1 MEMQKQIPEMIDK
14 MQETGTNVYIIGG
27 YGYGSVPLTSG
38 TVQHT
43 DTLIDTYLMTGYCTV
58 APYGKTLDESMYNRN
73 AVCTDVSHN
82 HKSTDGVVD
91 AATGILPEH
100 TWVVYDMMHVE
111 YTYGCGTGE
120 LATWIITSD
129 EPVDVHT
136 DARYPQFTALD
147 RNTQKLVSL
156 TDNVTVPTDGE
167 EAPTNIESLFVKVL
181 EKLFAIVFAIINE
194 FVTK

>member
-1 MEMQKQIPEMIDK
+1 MIYK

-38 TVQHT
+38 TVNHT

-58 APYGKTLDESMYNRN
+58 APYGKTLDKSMYTRDL
-73 AVCTDVSHN
+73 VCTDESHN
-82 HKSTDGVVD
+82 HKSTDGVID
-91 AATGILPEH
+91 AATGILPEQ

-111 YTYGCGTGE
+111 YTYGKGTGE

-129 EPVDVHT
+129 TPVDVHT

-156 TDNVTVPTDGE
+156 TENVTIPTDGE
-167 EAPTNIESLFVKVL
+167 EAPKDTTSLFVDFLKKL
-181 EKLFAIVFAIINE
+181 ITLLFAMFQIN
-194 FVTK
+194 TAK